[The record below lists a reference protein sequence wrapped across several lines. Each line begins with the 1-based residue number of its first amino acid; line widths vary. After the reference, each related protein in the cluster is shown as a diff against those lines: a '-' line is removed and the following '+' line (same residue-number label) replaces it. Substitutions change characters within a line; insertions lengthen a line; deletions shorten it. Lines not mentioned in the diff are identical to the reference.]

1 MDKSGFL
8 ASAVCFFKKKIS
20 WLNYLP
26 IYLHNNRSPDH
37 WNWNPILKPDCLV
50 SPPHQSSH
58 QTKQTNPTIKKK
70 PAEMY
75 ESCTCNVSRLYLSFF
90 TLYFLYNLSQLWL
103 FVFNVLYTRCIRN
116 VYCTNN
122 KIWLFEPS
130 CSCYF
135 LSLTWPQNILIIQI
149 KKIHENFWSLWD
161 KIIVNIMLIR
171 SNPMILFQQYNNLIN
186 ILTRILQHYC
196 QSILYYTIHV
206 YCTKTRLGLLVICN
220 ICVD

>member
-1 MDKSGFL
+1 M
-8 ASAVCFFKKKIS
+8 
-20 WLNYLP
+20 NYLP

-37 WNWNPILKPDCLV
+37 WNWNPILKLDCHVL
-50 SPPHQSSH
+50 PPHQSSH

-103 FVFNVLYTRCIRN
+103 FVLNVLYTRCIRN
-116 VYCTNN
+116 VYCTITKFDSLNQV
-122 KIWLFEPS
+122 
-130 CSCYF
+130 CSYYF
-135 LSLTWPQNILIIQI
+135 SIINMTPKYFNHSD
-149 KKIHENFWSLWD
+149 KKKSTKFWSLWD

-171 SNPMILFQQYNNLIN
+171 SNPKILFQQYNNLIN
-186 ILTRILQHYC
+186 ILIRILQHYC

-206 YCTKTRLGLLVICN
+206 YCTKNKTWTCKLL
-220 ICVD
+220 